1 MDKLSY
7 IAMTGATQIAKAQ
20 SINSHNLANANT
32 TGFRAD
38 LHEFVATPIEGPG
51 YATRVNSVVSSG
63 GFSSALGAMKTT
75 GNPMDVAVSDGGW
88 LAVQAADGSEAYTKA
103 GDLRV
108 NALGQLVTGTQ
119 LPVMGDTGPVAIP
132 PNSGV
137 TIGSDGTISMI
148 PLGQSAATSA
158 SVDRLKLVNPPSD
171 QLVKGNDGLM
181 RMKDGSDAVPDAGVS
196 LTVGALESSNVNVV
210 GSMVSMIELA
220 RQFELQVRMIDTA
233 NDNAKAAATMMRMS

>member
-1 MDKLSY
+1 MDKLAY
-7 IAMTGATQIAKAQ
+7 IAMTGAKQIAQAQ

-38 LHEFVATPIEGPG
+38 LHDFVDTAVEGPG
-51 YATRVNSVVSSG
+51 YASRVNAVVSSA
-63 GFSSALGAMKTT
+63 GFSAAQGAMKTT
-75 GNPMDVAVSDGGW
+75 GNPMDVAISDGGW
-88 LAVQAADGSEAYTKA
+88 LAVQAADGTEAYTKA

-119 LPVMGDTGPVAIP
+119 LPVMGDTGPVAVP

-137 TIGSDGTISMI
+137 TIGSDGTISII
-148 PLGQSAATSA
+148 PLGQGAETSA

-171 QLVKGNDGLM
+171 QLVKGRDGMM
-181 RMKDGSDAVPDAGVS
+181 RMKDGSNAATDASVS

-233 NDNAKAAATMMRMS
+233 NDNAKAAASIMRMG